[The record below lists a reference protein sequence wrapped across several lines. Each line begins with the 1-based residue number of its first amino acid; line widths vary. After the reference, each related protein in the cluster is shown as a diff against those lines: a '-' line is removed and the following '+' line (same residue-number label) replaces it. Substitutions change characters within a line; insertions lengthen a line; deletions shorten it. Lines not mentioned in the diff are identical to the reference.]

1 MNVSLIIY
9 DSYQVPLLLIKDCLS
24 VEHSQLF
31 HNICRRFM
39 PESRPQDKILI
50 VKNKWAV
57 GLIAVEKKIKFV

>member
-1 MNVSLIIY
+1 MNVSLVIY
-9 DSYQVPLLLIKDCLS
+9 DSYQVPLLLIKDC
-24 VEHSQLF
+24 QLF
-31 HNICRRFM
+31 HNVCRRFM

>member
-1 MNVSLIIY
+1 
-9 DSYQVPLLLIKDCLS
+9 
-24 VEHSQLF
+24 
-31 HNICRRFM
+31 M

>member
-1 MNVSLIIY
+1 MNVSLVIY

-24 VEHSQLF
+24 VEHSQLI
-31 HNICRRFM
+31 HNVCRRFM
-39 PESRPQDKILI
+39 PESRTQDKILI